1 MHTASSSSSLN
12 RIGSDSHNLKQGAM
26 CMDLEREGR
35 WTYLMDLPVKCVL
48 LADER

>member
-1 MHTASSSSSLN
+1 
-12 RIGSDSHNLKQGAM
+12 M

-35 WTYLMDLPVKCVL
+35 WTYSTWVMDLPVKCVL